1 MASSLVIWMATLTVS
16 IVLLLLSAAKNAF
29 YFHMA
34 VAALVAG
41 FVALTAI
48 QEIRSLRAN
57 GASTASIAASNAR
70 YMGLIWTWGATA
82 LFVTY
87 NFVLS
92 WKEWLPFFVAFMV
105 AAGLCLYFSATLRK
119 DDEAGQLDPVM
130 KKIGRYL
137 TIAQVGGMGVVVI
150 GLLVDGKMS
159 RFAKAR
165 PGWEDWAAN
174 NIFFFGALALLAIG
188 IHALVTE
195 RPQVEA

>member
-105 AAGLCLYFSATLRK
+105 AAGLCLYFSATMRK